1 MDTSMSHNN
10 SIQFQLSSFIGLVL
24 KSDRKLILAAM
35 VFLSL
40 ILGGCGSNA
49 KKPSTSDANNLGKTS
64 QFSEQQQIEY
74 KQALA
79 LLSNNK
85 HNEAEVILIKL
96 SKQLPGHAGSWA
108 NLGLLN
114 LVQKK
119 PTEAEEF
126 IKTALKIN
134 PNMSQA
140 LNLMGLVAT
149 HNRDIKAAESYYI
162 NAIKQDNG
170 YANAHYNLAL
180 LYDIYLQDI
189 RKAAKEYR
197 EYLKYIEHEDK
208 VTLSWVEQLE
218 RALKR

>member
-1 MDTSMSHNN
+1 MSHNN
-10 SIQFQLSSFIGLVL
+10 SIQLQSLSFIGLVL
-24 KSDRKLILAAM
+24 KSRRRLTLALLI
-35 VFLSL
+35 FLSL
-40 ILGGCGSNA
+40 ILGGCGSSA
-49 KKPSTSDANNLGKTS
+49 KKPVASGANNLGKTS
-64 QFSEQQQIEY
+64 QFSEQQQIDY
-74 KQALA
+74 KQALG

-85 HNEAEVILIKL
+85 HQEAEVILIKL
-96 SKQLPGHAGSWA
+96 SKQLPGHAGPWA

-119 PTEAEEF
+119 PAEAEEF
-126 IKTALKIN
+126 VKTALKIN

-140 LNLMGLVAT
+140 LNLMGLIAT

-162 NAIKQDNG
+162 KAIKQDNG

-197 EYLKYIEHEDK
+197 EYLKYIDHEDNA
-208 VTLSWVEQLE
+208 TLSWVEQLE